1 MQVTYADLSVPLLSV
16 RQMMASAIDLITYQE
31 RLPDGSRKILKVTE
45 VTGMQGDV
53 IGLQD
58 IFEFRRTGVNEE
70 GRITGSFTATGRI
83 PGFLDRFRA
92 AGIELPLNLFTPS

>member
-1 MQVTYADLSVPLLSV
+1 
-16 RQMMASAIDLITYQE
+16 MMASAIGLITYQE

-92 AGIELPLNLFTPS
+92 AGIELPLNLFTPT

>member
-1 MQVTYADLSVPLLSV
+1 
-16 RQMMASAIDLITYQE
+16 MMASAIDLITYQE
-31 RLPDGSRKILKVTE
+31 RLQDGSRKILKVTE

-58 IFEFRRTGVNEE
+58 IFEFRRTGVNEN
-70 GRITGSFTATGRI
+70 GRITGNFTATGRI